1 MTTSTKKTSKTDSA
15 RILRRIRSHLGD
27 QPLPSVSLVAVTSRD
42 PFRILI
48 STMISLRTRD
58 EVTLAATDR
67 LFAQA
72 ETPQAIAALPEE
84 AIANSIYPAGF
95 YRTKAHN
102 IREVARIVSEEYHG
116 SVPQTVEKLIALPG
130 VGRKTANLVLGL
142 GYGIA
147 AICVDTH
154 VHRIANRL
162 GWVETRTPDA
172 TEAALEKILPAEW
185 WIAVNELL
193 VLHGQQVCT
202 PQSPLC
208 SRCPVEGDC
217 RQVGVTRRR

>member
-1 MTTSTKKTSKTDSA
+1 MTSKTKTSKTDPSQ
-15 RILRRIRSHLGD
+15 ILSVIRSHFRD

-48 STMISLRTRD
+48 STMISLRSRD
-58 EVTLAATDR
+58 DVTLAATDR
-67 LFAQA
+67 LFSLAGTAQD
-72 ETPQAIAALPEE
+72 IAALPE
-84 AIANSIYPAGF
+84 ATIANAIFPAGF
-95 YRTKAHN
+95 YRTKARS
-102 IREVARIVSEEYHG
+102 IRDTARIIVGQHNG
-116 SVPQTVEKLIALPG
+116 AVPRTIEQLTSLPG

-162 GWVETRTPDA
+162 GWVETRTPEA
-172 TEAALEKILPAEW
+172 TEAELQQLLPTEW

-202 PQSPLC
+202 PQSPIC
-208 SRCPVEGDC
+208 SRCPVASDC
-217 RQVGVTRRR
+217 PRVGVTRRR